1 MTHDV
6 ELNPDKSWIVDYK
19 LDEANRKYY
28 LADSNQPLFTPVDL
42 SHFFAAHGLEFFN
55 LKEFNQE
62 GIYIL
67 ETHNIY
73 RIQKNA
79 LSKLKNK
86 IPAGIMFYFKGLPKG
101 SLFGWKYES
110 FSLPKKQMPYVADC
124 VTLDYL
130 IDSPNS
136 IRFIMDD

>member
-1 MTHDV
+1 VTHAV
-6 ELNPDKSWIVDYK
+6 ESNLDKSWDAPYE
-19 LDEANRKYY
+19 LDSANKKYY
-28 LADSNQPLFTPVDL
+28 QVDSNQPLFTPHDL

-73 RIQKNA
+73 SIPKNV
-79 LSKLKNK
+79 LSQLKDK
-86 IPAGIMFYFKGLPKG
+86 IPFGIMFYFKGLPKG
-101 SLFGWKYES
+101 CLFGWKYES